1 MDTLIDLNRLRAD
14 LDAKRQAFGVSWNTF
29 AGFAGV
35 SPAMFSRLNAG
46 STITLDTFARLCAT
60 CGLDPAD
67 YMPGLDAED
76 INDVIDMAKNRSMT
90 ATRPKEP
97 DMAGRLEYHG
107 TRFTLDDLREN
118 MRAKY
123 RNERPRFYYDTP
135 DGTPLGYVMTL
146 PDGGYIARLEDTR
159 AWHAGPYDSES
170 DAFENLFRMIS
181 RYHSVDDPPAHARGI
196 EGPFDERKEASR
208 LCETQATATGESL
221 GWYAL
226 PARDA
231 VRQTMDLADMLER
244 RYADNPH
251 VTISMNDTGNPVGTT
266 DPARVE
272 VLIDIDNGTVFTA
285 GVDMDPNGRTHPSL
299 MRLDGGETTKAEPL
313 DDMRLDEKETVDL
326 IDVRIYEA
334 GLQGRDP
341 WEGDP
346 WADNLSRSLE
356 PVESDAIQTSGVDP
370 WAGIG
375 SGTLPLPDPIDGPG
389 LDRSDDPGLDM

>member
-76 INDVIDMAKNRSMT
+76 ISDVIDVAKNRSMT

-107 TRFTLDDLREN
+107 IRFSLDDLREN

-123 RNERPRFYYDTP
+123 RNERPRFYCDMP

-146 PDGGYIARLEDTR
+146 PDGGYIARLEDTQ

-170 DAFENLFRMIS
+170 DAFENLFRICLLYTS
-181 RYHSVDDPPAHARGI
+181 PSP
-196 EGPFDERKEASR
+196 
-208 LCETQATATGESL
+208 
-221 GWYAL
+221 
-226 PARDA
+226 RDC
-231 VRQTMDLADMLER
+231 
-244 RYADNPH
+244 
-251 VTISMNDTGNPVGTT
+251 S
-266 DPARVE
+266 
-272 VLIDIDNGTVFTA
+272 
-285 GVDMDPNGRTHPSL
+285 
-299 MRLDGGETTKAEPL
+299 
-313 DDMRLDEKETVDL
+313 
-326 IDVRIYEA
+326 
-334 GLQGRDP
+334 
-341 WEGDP
+341 
-346 WADNLSRSLE
+346 
-356 PVESDAIQTSGVDP
+356 
-370 WAGIG
+370 
-375 SGTLPLPDPIDGPG
+375 
-389 LDRSDDPGLDM
+389 

>member
-46 STITLDTFARLCAT
+46 STIALDTFARLCAT

-90 ATRPKEP
+90 TIRPKEP

-146 PDGGYIARLEDTR
+146 PDGGYIARLEDTQ

-170 DAFENLFRMIS
+170 DAFENPFRMIS

-196 EGPFDERKEASR
+196 EGPVRRAEGSLKALRNAGHGDGRKTRLVCVAGTRRGTADHGSR
-208 LCETQATATGESL
+208 GHARTPIRRQ
-221 GWYAL
+221 
-226 PARDA
+226 PARHYQHERHRKPGGNHGPRPCGGPDRH
-231 VRQTMDLADMLER
+231 RQRHRLHRGGRHGSERAYASKPHAPRRRRNDESGTSR
-244 RYADNPH
+244 RYA
-251 VTISMNDTGNPVGTT
+251 
-266 DPARVE
+266 AR
-272 VLIDIDNGTVFTA
+272 
-285 GVDMDPNGRTHPSL
+285 
-299 MRLDGGETTKAEPL
+299 
-313 DDMRLDEKETVDL
+313 
-326 IDVRIYEA
+326 
-334 GLQGRDP
+334 
-341 WEGDP
+341 
-346 WADNLSRSLE
+346 
-356 PVESDAIQTSGVDP
+356 
-370 WAGIG
+370 
-375 SGTLPLPDPIDGPG
+375 
-389 LDRSDDPGLDM
+389 

>member
-46 STITLDTFARLCAT
+46 STTILDTFARLCAT

-90 ATRPKEP
+90 TTRPKEP

-146 PDGGYIARLEDTR
+146 PDGGYIARLEDTQ

-266 DPARVE
+266 DPPV
-272 VLIDIDNGTVFTA
+272 
-285 GVDMDPNGRTHPSL
+285 
-299 MRLDGGETTKAEPL
+299 
-313 DDMRLDEKETVDL
+313 
-326 IDVRIYEA
+326 
-334 GLQGRDP
+334 
-341 WEGDP
+341 W
-346 WADNLSRSLE
+346 RS
-356 PVESDAIQTSGVDP
+356 
-370 WAGIG
+370 
-375 SGTLPLPDPIDGPG
+375 
-389 LDRSDDPGLDM
+389 